1 MKTVSDLI
9 AVESKINAGFDP
21 DFYQLSD
28 GYPGISKAYNLKFGN
43 TQTMESSIRYKAIAN
58 DKVNLV
64 DGYTTDP
71 QIQEYNLVALKDDK
85 SFFPPYQGAPLVS
98 EKLLTKY
105 PEIRKTLNKLA
116 GKISETDM
124 QKMNYRVS
132 VKHEKAAAVARE
144 YLVKH
149 GILNKK

>member
-1 MKTVSDLI
+1 
-9 AVESKINAGFDP
+9 
-21 DFYQLSD
+21 
-28 GYPGISKAYNLKFGN
+28 
-43 TQTMESSIRYKAIAN
+43 
-58 DKVNLV
+58 
-64 DGYTTDP
+64 
-71 QIQEYNLVALKDDK
+71 
-85 SFFPPYQGAPLVS
+85 LVS